1 MASSNLQTVK
11 NQYRFF
17 IKSIVIVL
25 FFTLSPALYSHTPEF
40 AAESSNSSSGR
51 SRSRALTEVAATARA
66 TQCSSVHRLARA
78 ERCSHA
84 RQHCGGSSRGLFNYA
99 SLHFCHL
106 DERRSVSVTV
116 LVGAVV
122 LQFYAIATAAE
133 LHFSAV
139 VGRMAALLRLSP
151 SMGGVT
157 LLALGNGAPD
167 VFASIAAVGGDNARI
182 GLGAILSAGTFVS
195 ALVVGFVALTAA
207 PFAVKPSPFIRD
219 VFFYMVA
226 ATTLFYIYLTG
237 VIFLWQAVGLVMFYV
252 MFVAVVFWMDR
263 DAAEGKSLSAMEMG
277 VGFDGGGGFNSGVR
291 VEEGFDR
298 GNRTVDD
305 MAYRKQLAVARASVK
320 PTNFAEQTP
329 IAESRKTGWR
339 YGKVAKLTKIW
350 EVPVKLL
357 LKLTIPS
364 IRSTEW
370 SRFYASANIVLCP
383 LALLY
388 FCSSFI
394 PYHYPVV
401 FLIPNVHFPLWM
413 VVLAQ
418 SCSIGVAHYLI
429 VSEPPDEEQKLAV
442 VVAFVMSV
450 CWISFI
456 AGELLGC
463 LAALGV
469 ILKLSPALLGLT
481 VLAWGNSIGDLVADV
496 AVAKAGQPAM
506 AMAGC
511 YAGPMF
517 NMLIGLGLAL
527 VMRTAHSYPSGYYLH
542 FHMSIVVAFGFLFL
556 SLLGSL
562 FVVTWSRFQ
571 VPRFWGFFLIALY
584 VLFVVV
590 SLMIANIT

>member
-11 NQYRFF
+11 NQYKFF

-40 AAESSNSSSGR
+40 AAESSNSNSGR

-277 VGFDGGGGFNSGVR
+277 AGFDGGGGFNSGVK

-496 AVAKAGQPAM
+496 AVAKAGQPAWPWLV
-506 AMAGC
+506 AMQ
-511 YAGPMF
+511 
-517 NMLIGLGLAL
+517 GLCL
-527 VMRTAHSYPSGYYLH
+527 TC
-542 FHMSIVVAFGFLFL
+542 
-556 SLLGSL
+556 LLG
-562 FVVTWSRFQ
+562 
-571 VPRFWGFFLIALY
+571 WGLHL
-584 VLFVVV
+584 
-590 SLMIANIT
+590 

>member
-1 MASSNLQTVK
+1 MASSIPQTVK
-11 NQYRFF
+11 KQYKFI

-25 FFTLSPALYSHTPEF
+25 FFILSPGLCSHIPEF
-40 AAESSNSSSGR
+40 AAESS
-51 SRSRALTEVAATARA
+51 SRSRALTEVSATATA
-66 TQCSSVHRLARA
+66 TQCSSVHRLPRA
-78 ERCSHA
+78 ERCLHA
-84 RQHCGGSSRGLFNYA
+84 RQHCGGNPRGLFNYA
-99 SLHFCHL
+99 SLHYCHL
-106 DERRSVSVTV
+106 DERRPVSVTV
-116 LVGAVV
+116 LVGVVV
-122 LQFYAIATAAE
+122 LQFYAMATAAE

-167 VFASIAAVGGDNARI
+167 MFASIAAVRGDNARI

-195 ALVVGFVALTAA
+195 AFVVGFVALAAA

-237 VIFLWQAVGLVMFYV
+237 VIFLWQAVGLVLFYL

-263 DAAEGKSLSAMEMG
+263 DTTEGKSLSALEMG
-277 VGFDGGGGFNSGVR
+277 PGFHGGGGFNSGVR

-298 GNRTVDD
+298 GNRTVDG
-305 MAYRKQLAVARASVK
+305 MADRKHLAGARASFQ
-320 PTNFAEQTP
+320 PLNFAEQMP
-329 IAESRKTGWR
+329 IAESAKTGWLC
-339 YGKVAKLTKIW
+339 GKMVKLTKIW

-364 IRSTEW
+364 ISPLEW
-370 SRFYASANIVLCP
+370 SRFYVSANIVLCP
-383 LALLY
+383 LAFLY
-388 FCSSFI
+388 LCSSFI
-394 PYHYPVV
+394 PFQYPVV

-418 SCSIGVAHYLI
+418 SCFIGFAHYLI
-429 VSEPPDEEQKLAV
+429 VSEPPNKEQKLAV
-442 VVAFVMSV
+442 VVAFVTSV

-527 VMRTAHSYPSGYYLH
+527 IMRTAHAYPSGYYLH

-562 FVVTWSRFQ
+562 FVITWSRFQ
-571 VPRFWGFFLIALY
+571 VPRFWGFCLIALY

>member
-1 MASSNLQTVK
+1 MASSIPETADKQHK
-11 NQYRFF
+11 FI
-17 IKSIVIVL
+17 IKSIVIIL
-25 FFTLSPALYSHTPEF
+25 FFVLSPALYSHDAEF
-40 AAESSNSSSGR
+40 AAESS
-51 SRSRALTEVAATARA
+51 SRRRALTDVSAIA
-66 TQCSSVHRLARA
+66 TQCSSVQQLPRA

-99 SLHFCHL
+99 SLHYCHL
-106 DERRSVSVTV
+106 DERRPVSVTV
-116 LVGAVV
+116 LVAAVV
-122 LQFYAIATAAE
+122 IQFYAMATAAE
-133 LHFSAV
+133 LHFSSV

-167 VFASIAAVGGDNARI
+167 VFASIAAVRADNARI

-195 ALVVGFVALTAA
+195 AFVVGFVALAAA

-226 ATTLFYIYLTG
+226 ASTLFYIYLTG
-237 VIFLWQAVGLVMFYV
+237 VIFLWQAVGLVLFYLL
-252 MFVAVVFWMDR
+252 FIAVVFWMDR
-263 DAAEGKSLSAMEMG
+263 DTAEGKSLSAMEMG
-277 VGFDGGGGFNSGVR
+277 SGIDGGDSLNSGVR

-298 GNRTVDD
+298 SNRIIDGMVDSK
-305 MAYRKQLAVARASVK
+305 RLVGSKASFQSL
-320 PTNFAEQTP
+320 NFAEQT
-329 IAESRKTGWR
+329 IVVESGKTGWLC
-339 YGKVAKLTKIW
+339 GKLAKLAQFS

-364 IRSTEW
+364 ISSSEW

-383 LALLY
+383 LAFLY

-394 PYHYPVV
+394 PFHYPVV
-401 FLIPNVHFPLWM
+401 FLIPNMHFPLWM

-418 SCSIGVAHYLI
+418 SCSIGFAHYLI
-429 VSEPPDEEQKLAV
+429 VSEPPNKEQKLSV

-517 NMLIGLGLAL
+517 NMLVGLGLAL
-527 VMRTAHSYPSGYYLH
+527 VIRTAHAYPSGYYLH

-562 FVVTWSRFQ
+562 FVVTWSRFK
-571 VPRFWGFFLIALY
+571 VPRFWGFCLIALY

-590 SLMIANIT
+590 SLMIANIM